1 MTYLIIGFLLGYLV
15 AEVIHVHLKEA
26 SLGAKTKEA
35 TARSPRTHLHARQVR
50 KVKARKTR

>member
-26 SLGAKTKEA
+26 SLGAKTKEGP
-35 TARSPRTHLHARQVR
+35 ARSTRPYVHAKQAR
-50 KVKARKTR
+50 KAKARKTR